1 MKENGMKH
9 RTVIHFLVMCLLTC
23 FFGTALAFQ
32 KTLPPK
38 YDEADLKKRYD
49 ALLIQLDYVKV
60 AADHPKVIKD
70 LLSGDSAKQVTAVKM
85 LGEAGDPTVIPWLVP
100 FLDSEDTS
108 LRIWAGSSI
117 DNVIATCA
125 LKHRDFTRPDQVI
138 LQPQGDGEM
147 DLRPFAWIALKM
159 FRKPDDGNTHAY
171 AASVIRYLE
180 VREFEDELRRCL
192 QSTHP
197 AVSEKAKWA
206 LQSLGFNKPA
216 PEKQAQ
222 SDNAMTP
229 LICRHAESGILFLV
243 ESDRHHVVAVD
254 KDGKILWT
262 RQPATDGKL
271 PPYSE
276 TRPCP
281 NPAITWIGASTVPRP
296 NSVGISFNSRQA
308 GALDLKTGDF
318 TFLGQD

>member
-1 MKENGMKH
+1 MKENGMKP

-23 FFGTALAFQ
+23 FLSTALAFQ
-32 KTLPPK
+32 KALPPK

-49 ALLIQLDYVKV
+49 ALLIELDYVKV

-117 DNVIATCA
+117 DKVIATCA
-125 LKHRDFTRPDQVI
+125 LKRRDFTRPDQVI
-138 LQPQGDGEM
+138 LQPRGDGEM

-192 QSTHP
+192 QSRHP
-197 AVSEKAKWA
+197 AVLEKAKWA
-206 LQSLGFNKPA
+206 LQSLGFK
-216 PEKQAQ
+216 
-222 SDNAMTP
+222 SD
-229 LICRHAESGILFLV
+229 
-243 ESDRHHVVAVD
+243 
-254 KDGKILWT
+254 
-262 RQPATDGKL
+262 
-271 PPYSE
+271 
-276 TRPCP
+276 
-281 NPAITWIGASTVPRP
+281 
-296 NSVGISFNSRQA
+296 
-308 GALDLKTGDF
+308 
-318 TFLGQD
+318 